1 MYQHFMK
8 PASRNRRKKI
18 KELNGKSLHKIKKW
32 ISGCLVFN
40 QQGNRKTSMIN
51 TREWHVRGLM
61 QIHLASAVLNWNS
74 YLKGKFTEVLGFH
87 VLANILRI
95 LATNIKNLFSFIS
108 GSVYVMRY

>member
-8 PASRNRRKKI
+8 PASRNRRKGII

-51 TREWHVRGLM
+51 TRE
-61 QIHLASAVLNWNS
+61 
-74 YLKGKFTEVLGFH
+74 
-87 VLANILRI
+87 
-95 LATNIKNLFSFIS
+95 
-108 GSVYVMRY
+108 